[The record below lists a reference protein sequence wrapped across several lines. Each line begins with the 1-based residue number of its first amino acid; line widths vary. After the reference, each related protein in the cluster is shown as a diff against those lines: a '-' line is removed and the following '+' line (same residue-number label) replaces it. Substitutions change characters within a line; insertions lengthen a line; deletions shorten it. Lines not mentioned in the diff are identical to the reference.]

1 MGLKQ
6 GRWKECDGTSPT
18 FHGVP
23 MAWKS
28 KAQPLCS
35 LSSSESEYIAISEL
49 VKEVLFAK
57 QTVEDFGCKVEVPI
71 NTCCDNQGAINMV
84 RNNAS
89 GAGTRHVNTRFHFV
103 RELHDDII
111 MCVHREGGENE
122 SDIMTKNPTSAEFEK
137 HSPKMCCEV
146 PLELLEKVKKEEG
159 C

>member
-1 MGLKQ
+1 MRSNKEDGRSVTGHLLCFMGALI
-6 GRWKECDGTSPT
+6 
-18 FHGVP
+18 
-23 MAWKS
+23 AWKS
-28 KAQPLCS
+28 KAQPLCP

-57 QTVEDFGCKVEVPI
+57 QMVEDFGCKVEVPI
-71 NTCCDNQGAINMV
+71 NTQCDNQGAINVV

-103 RELHDDII
+103 RELHDDMV

-122 SDIMTKNPTSAEFEK
+122 SDIMTKNPTLAEFEK

-146 PLELLEKVKKEEG
+146 PQELLEKVKK
-159 C
+159 

>member
-1 MGLKQ
+1 MGSNKED
-6 GRWKECDGTSPT
+6 GRSVMGCLPH
-18 FHGVP
+18 FMGVP
-23 MAWKS
+23 IAWKR

-35 LSSSESEYIAISEL
+35 LSSSESECIAISEL

-57 QTVEDFGCKVEVPI
+57 QMVEDFGHKVEVPI
-71 NTCCDNQGAINMV
+71 NMHCDNQGAINMV

-103 RELHDDII
+103 RELHDDTI
-111 MCVHREGGENE
+111 MCVHREGGENK
-122 SDIMTKNPTSAEFEK
+122 SDIMTKNPASAEFEK

-146 PLELLEKVKKEEG
+146 PQELLEKVKKEEG